1 MKSKYLMRVT
11 NNGFYYAPVVVIV
24 EFNRFLEAVL
34 LYAILQSLTIYL
46 RLTLV
51 FMWNSWI
58 REKFNFCVARVFAS
72 INKICILSGR
82 PATGLSFYEV

>member
-1 MKSKYLMRVT
+1 MKSKYLIQVAK
-11 NNGFYYAPVVVIV
+11 NGFYYVPVVIF

-34 LYAILQSLTIYL
+34 LYVILQSFTKYL

-51 FMWNSWI
+51 FMWNSWR

-82 PATGLSFYEV
+82 LATGLLFYEV

>member
-1 MKSKYLMRVT
+1 MQVT
-11 NNGFYYAPVVVIV
+11 NNGFYYVPVVVIV
-24 EFNRFLEAVL
+24 ELNWFLEAVL
-34 LYAILQSLTIYL
+34 LYVILQSLSKYL

-58 REKFNFCVARVFAS
+58 LEKFNFCVARVFAS

-82 PATGLSFYEV
+82 LATGLSFYDV